1 MEASVDRGTAS
12 LTSIEKVML
21 LQSVELF
28 RYCSAEEILRIAAIA
43 QLRTFGEGEE
53 IFHSSEPAEFL
64 YCVVEGRVGLDVA
77 DGQPAELGPG
87 RAFGVIEI
95 LSGRLRQRSARALE
109 PTTTLAM
116 EGEDFY
122 DLLSNNI
129 EIVRALFRMV
139 LNDRSEEI
147 LDLR

>member
-1 MEASVDRGTAS
+1 MKASIDRGSAS

-28 RYCSAEEILRIAAIA
+28 RFCSAEEILRIAAIA
-43 QLRTFGEGEE
+43 QLRSFAENEE
-53 IFHSSEPAEFL
+53 IFQTNDPAEFL
-64 YCVVEGRVGLDVA
+64 YCVVEGRVGLDGHNGSLTEVGA
-77 DGQPAELGPG
+77 GG
-87 RAFGVIEI
+87 AFGVMEI
-95 LSGRLRQRSARALE
+95 LSGRLRQRKARALE

-139 LNDRSEEI
+139 LNERSGD
-147 LDLR
+147 LHDLR

>member
-1 MEASVDRGTAS
+1 MEASVDRGSAS

-28 RYCSAEEILRIAAIA
+28 RFCSAEEILRIAAIA
-43 QLRTFGEGEE
+43 QLRSFQESEE
-53 IFHSSEPAEFL
+53 IFRGNDSAEFL
-64 YCVVEGRVGLDVA
+64 YCVVEGRVVLKGSEGSPV
-77 DGQPAELGPG
+77 EVGPG
-87 RAFGVIEI
+87 GAFGVIEI
-95 LSGRLRQRSARALE
+95 LSGRLRQRNAKALE
-109 PTTTLAM
+109 ATTTLAM

-139 LNDRSEEI
+139 LTERSGD
-147 LDLR
+147 LHDLR